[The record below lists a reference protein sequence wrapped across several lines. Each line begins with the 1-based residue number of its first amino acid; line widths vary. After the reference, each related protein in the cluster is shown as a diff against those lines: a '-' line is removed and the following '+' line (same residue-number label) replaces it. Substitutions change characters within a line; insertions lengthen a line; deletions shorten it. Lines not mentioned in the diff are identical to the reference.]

1 VAANR
6 KVSVNGIS
14 TRTSASL
21 TGVLSTFFE
30 RSAEGWLSRRGVNAT
45 PPITLMIYLIMVIT
59 PFAVFVIGIN
69 ADRWK
74 HNYWFSEDGRR
85 DCRQIV
91 IRWAFYTV
99 GWVTSAYLL

>member
-1 VAANR
+1 
-6 KVSVNGIS
+6 
-14 TRTSASL
+14 
-21 TGVLSTFFE
+21 
-30 RSAEGWLSRRGVNAT
+30 
-45 PPITLMIYLIMVIT
+45 MVIT

-85 DCRQIV
+85 DCRQIW
-91 IRWAFYTV
+91 IRWALYTV